1 MVPNHARLAS
11 CLVMYSQTERLIMSD
26 ELMCQCESSLCRHE
40 YLAVPAGDKVAA
52 YVGPVCTDC
61 ADTHLVRFVIVK

>member
-1 MVPNHARLAS
+1 MF
-11 CLVMYSQTERLIMSD
+11 D